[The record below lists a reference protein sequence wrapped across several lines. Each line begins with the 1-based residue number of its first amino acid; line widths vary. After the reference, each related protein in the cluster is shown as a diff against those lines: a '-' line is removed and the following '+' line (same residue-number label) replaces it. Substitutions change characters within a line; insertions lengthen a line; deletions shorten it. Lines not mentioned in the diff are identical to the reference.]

1 MTLEEEL
8 RQPAIDRD
16 EHHRRLL
23 ERALRRNGGARDWQG
38 WKAGSAEDFMAM
50 AAKAPRMNVLELS
63 LDGDLNIVYHIEMP
77 VPRWPIDGQLR
88 LGSYAVFHLHYEELW
103 RWEPFPG
110 WAPVGLF
117 DPLDPFHPNC
127 RPHFRGAICLG
138 VVPPSTKPTELA
150 LLGFH
155 TLCLQTVSLDETD
168 PLGVLNVEAC
178 RFYRDHPEYVP
189 LSRAG
194 LFEPLE
200 AELPA
205 GCPHPRSQK
214 P

>member
-1 MTLEEEL
+1 MPYKHAPE
-8 RQPAIDRD
+8 QPATDRD
-16 EHHRRLL
+16 ERHRRLL
-23 ERALRRNGGARDWQG
+23 RKALQRNGGARDWRG
-38 WKAGSAEDFMAM
+38 WKAGSIEEFMAM
-50 AAKAPRMNVLELS
+50 VAKAPRMTVLELS
-63 LDGDLNIVYHIEMP
+63 LDGDLDIAYRIEMP
-77 VPRWPIDGQLR
+77 VPRWPVDGRLR
-88 LGSYAVFHLHYEELW
+88 IGDHAVFHLHYEDSW

-117 DPLDPFHPNC
+117 HPLDPFHPNC

-138 VVPPSTKPTELA
+138 VVPPATKPTELV
-150 LLGFH
+150 LLGFY

-178 RFYRDHPEYVP
+178 QFYRDHPEYVP

-200 AELPA
+200 EVSPA
-205 GCPHPRSQK
+205 GHPYPRS
-214 P
+214 